1 MEAREVRIGQILHPT
16 RLFPTKRQESS
27 MNQTPGRRRRQDPF
41 PANQRLHPRN
51 LHLQMALPTDPSS
64 ILAHQRKAPRQ
75 HHGTDEILDGLL
87 LDGGQERQLP
97 GVMITTPIPGADD
110 HRHRRT

>member
-1 MEAREVRIGQILHPT
+1 
-16 RLFPTKRQESS
+16 
-27 MNQTPGRRRRQDPF
+27 MNLTPGLRRRQVPF
-41 PANQRLHPRN
+41 PANQHLHPRN
-51 LHLQMALPTDPSS
+51 LHLRMALPTDLSF
-64 ILAHQRKAPRQ
+64 ILARQRKAPRQ
-75 HHGTDEILDGLL
+75 HHGMGEILDGLL